1 MILFVDSRFL
11 SPYAMSAYVALK
23 EKRVDFELTTVD
35 LVAGA
40 QHDARYAKASITHRI
55 PTLADGEFW
64 LSESSA
70 IDEFVDEVYPGQRLY
85 PVEPKARARARQIQA
100 WLRSDLMPIREERSA
115 EVIFH
120 QIVPKPLS
128 EAGRG
133 AARKLFEGASA
144 LLSHGG
150 EHLFGAWS
158 IADTDLSFMLQRLIR
173 GGDEVPSVLADYA
186 RRQWERPSIREW
198 RAIQR
203 SNVQGAAPRTD

>member
-23 EKRVDFELTTVD
+23 EKRVDFELKTLD
-35 LVAGA
+35 LIAGA
-40 QHDARYAKASITHRI
+40 QHEARYAKASITHRI
-55 PTLADGEFW
+55 PTLVDGEFW

-70 IDEFVDEVYPGQRLY
+70 IDEYVDEVYPGQRLY

-100 WLRSDLMPIREERSA
+100 WLRSDLMPVREERSA

-120 QIVPKPLS
+120 PIETRPLS

-133 AARKLFEGASA
+133 AARKLFEGALA
-144 LLSHGG
+144 LLSQGG

-158 IADTDLSFMLQRLIR
+158 IADTDLSFMLQRLVR
-173 GGDEVPSVLADYA
+173 GGDEVPPALADYA
-186 RRQWERPSIREW
+186 RRQWERPSIQEW
-198 RAIQR
+198 RAIKR
-203 SNVQGAAPRTD
+203 ADLPGAVARP